1 MCVSH
6 ASQYIFMEHNACVL
20 LGYCTVCQ
28 QDTVGQKAQLIA
40 RLITAGGLV
49 GDERK
54 AAAKA
59 AHEAQQIAHQ
69 QLALSEDLQRERQEL
84 FERQRVAGLQQQA
97 ELHAQQRV
105 LHEARLHEQRQQ
117 EAALLLAQQMQ
128 PTNESTK
135 SQAWS

>member
-1 MCVSH
+1 MWNLAEKRRFGLRRRRFWGSR
-6 ASQYIFMEHNACVL
+6 
-20 LGYCTVCQ
+20 
-28 QDTVGQKAQLIA
+28 A
-40 RLITAGGLV
+40 R
-49 GDERK
+49 
-54 AAAKA
+54 
-59 AHEAQQIAHQ
+59 HQ